1 MSPKDVEVLT
11 PSPCEFGNRV
21 FADDCDAGMT
31 VGPRPGRLV
40 SFLKGD
46 IWAQRAAEERP
57 RVDPGRGWPTTSQGE
72 RLQKDPTPPT
82 P

>member
-21 FADDCDAGMT
+21 FADDCDAGMN

-40 SFLKGD
+40 SF
-46 IWAQRAAEERP
+46 Q
-57 RVDPGRGWPTTSQGE
+57 
-72 RLQKDPTPPT
+72 
-82 P
+82 